1 MAAVIIDQTHQQT
14 VTSVYSWWRS
24 ALIGG
29 AVGLA
34 YWVVSVLVSKFV
46 IDPLFCR
53 STVNALA
60 CSNSV
65 ELSGNIANILVATAA
80 LALLVRLSIARPLV
94 VVVASAIVAWGLAG
108 WTEGLVWA
116 EAAAWSILL
125 FGLSYLLFSWISR
138 YSRSTPVLIAIV
150 LVVLVARIIL
160 AV

>member
-1 MAAVIIDQTHQQT
+1 MAAVILDQTHAQT
-14 VTSVYSWWRS
+14 VTSTYSWWRI

-29 AVGLA
+29 GIGLV
-34 YWVVSVLVSKFV
+34 YWLLTIFISQFI

-53 STVNALA
+53 SAVNALA

-65 ELSGNIANILVATAA
+65 ELSGNIANILVATGA
-80 LALLVRLSIARPLV
+80 LALLVRLRIVRPLV
-94 VVVASAIVAWGLAG
+94 VVVATAVIVWGLAG

-138 YSRSTPVLIAIV
+138 YSRSTPVLIAVV
-150 LVVLVARIIL
+150 LVVLIARIIL
-160 AV
+160 AL